1 MTKLLAQELAKFKIR
16 VNCIAPGII
25 NTKMS
30 KAIIDSPEAK
40 NNFMERAG
48 VPAEISGAAVF
59 LCSEEASFITGE
71 TVCINGGM
79 HGRL

>member
-1 MTKLLAQELAKFKIR
+1 MTKLLAQELAKFNIR

-30 KAIIDSPEAK
+30 KAIIDSDEAK
-40 NNFMERAG
+40 NNFMGRAG
-48 VPAEISGAAVF
+48 LPSEISGAALF